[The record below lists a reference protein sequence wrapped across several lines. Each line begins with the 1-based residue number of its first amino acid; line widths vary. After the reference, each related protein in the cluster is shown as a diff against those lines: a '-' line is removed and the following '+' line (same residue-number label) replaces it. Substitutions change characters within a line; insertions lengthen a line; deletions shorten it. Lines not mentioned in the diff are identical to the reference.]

1 MIQAGILPLEVM
13 KISGHTQMTTF
24 TRYINPTGEA
34 VQQAADRL
42 AAFNAAAVSL
52 LNTDKEQVRSRMV
65 N

>member
-1 MIQAGILPLEVM
+1 
-13 KISGHTQMTTF
+13 MTTF

-42 AAFNAAAVSL
+42 AAFNTAA
-52 LNTDKEQVRSRMV
+52 LNQLHSEAEQSQPSRMV